1 MEVWR
6 FLKWLYGEISG
17 DLGVYEHCVC
27 MGECCAHS
35 PCLSISSDYFILVE
49 RNPMDKCQRDRWER
63 DWDAGRVPK
72 TVLSA
77 SKFHLSLVLTQF

>member
-1 MEVWR
+1 MEIWR
-6 FLKWLYGEISG
+6 FLKWLYGEVSG

-49 RNPMDKCQRDRWER
+49 RNPMDKCQRDRWKETGMQGGYQR
-63 DWDAGRVPK
+63 
-72 TVLSA
+72 
-77 SKFHLSLVLTQF
+77 QFYLLPNFI